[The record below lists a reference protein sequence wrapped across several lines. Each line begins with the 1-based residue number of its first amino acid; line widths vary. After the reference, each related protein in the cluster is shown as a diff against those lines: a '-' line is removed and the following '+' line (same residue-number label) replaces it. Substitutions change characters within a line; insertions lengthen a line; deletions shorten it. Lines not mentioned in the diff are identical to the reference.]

1 MCLLW
6 ILGLFFFFF
15 LPSVGVC
22 RTGQGLWKRRKKFVT
37 SPEEKT
43 TKALLF
49 LQIFLRLQ
57 MKGGGKKETFPSH
70 PWTSLLQRD
79 YTKQQRQGKPD
90 SFKRLSNTCF
100 HSVPVPGLGFPSHNG
115 NVYLFVS
122 VSALTCFI
130 FFLLLL
136 LFTLSFL
143 QVH

>member
-1 MCLLW
+1 M
-6 ILGLFFFFF
+6 
-15 LPSVGVC
+15 
-22 RTGQGLWKRRKKFVT
+22 GQGLWKRKKFVT
-37 SPEEKT
+37 SPEEET
-43 TKALLF
+43 TKTILFLQLF
-49 LQIFLRLQ
+49 LQIQ
-57 MKGGGKKETFPSH
+57 MKGGEKIKEAFPSH

-79 YTKQQRQGKPD
+79 YTKQLHQGKHD
-90 SFKRLSNTCF
+90 AFKRLSNTCF

-130 FFLLLL
+130 FFFLLL